1 MLRNKLM
8 SVLLNIDLCIV
19 FSDSFLYSLSILV
32 SLGLQLLT
40 VWLCTL
46 MKSLTREA
54 FLELMILLFLLVVPV
69 PLKVEWPPR
78 EESKAVCI

>member
-8 SVLLNIDLCIV
+8 SVLLNIDLCIAL
-19 FSDSFLYSLSILV
+19 SGSIRYSLPVFV

-54 FLELMILLFLLVVPV
+54 FLELIILLALLAVPTGV
-69 PLKVEWPPR
+69 PL
-78 EESKAVCI
+78 

>member
-1 MLRNKLM
+1 M
-8 SVLLNIDLCIV
+8 SVLLNIDLCIAL
-19 FSDSFLYSLSILV
+19 SGSILYSFPVFV

-54 FLELMILLFLLVVPV
+54 FLEFMILLALLAVPTGV
-69 PLKVEWPPR
+69 PLSVE
-78 EESKAVCI
+78 

>member
-19 FSDSFLYSLSILV
+19 LSGSILYSFPVFV

-54 FLELMILLFLLVVPV
+54 FLELMILLALLAVPTGV
-69 PLKVEWPPR
+69 PL
-78 EESKAVCI
+78 